1 MRYSRRKGFVPT
13 PFHAKFK
20 QSLVNF
26 FYEYNIAM
34 PGYRADKWRMVNPEI
49 DQVKGQPHLGEVMI
63 RATDGVH
70 ALVEEIWEKENVG
83 LIQIH
88 LTNFLGKVRPQGY
101 TPKISMVAKPTK
113 TTTVER
119 RTKKT
124 KPKNKKPKTKSEFSK
139 MFDEMFK

>member
-1 MRYSRRKGFVPT
+1 MRYSRRKGLDPT
-13 PFHAKFK
+13 PFHAKSK

-26 FYEYNIAM
+26 FHEYGIAM
-34 PGYRADKWRMVNPEI
+34 PAYRADKWRMVNPEV
-49 DQVKGQPHLGEVMI
+49 DQVKGQPHLGEVLI

-70 ALVEEIWEKENVG
+70 ALVEDYKRKG

-101 TPKISMVAKPTK
+101 LPKISMVAKPTK
-113 TTTVER
+113 STTVER

-124 KPKNKKPKTKSEFSK
+124 TKNKKPKTKSEFSK